1 MNDDFEA
8 WVSKGSQNRAGRK
21 LNQLEFGS
29 HVETSALP
37 PPRRWGSQNPV
48 PLRLM
53 KLAPFIP
60 VLTIMTRN
68 SMVALVA
75 GAGYEPVTFGL

>member
-1 MNDDFEA
+1 M
-8 WVSKGSQNRAGRK
+8 
-21 LNQLEFGS
+21 
-29 HVETSALP
+29 
-37 PPRRWGSQNPV
+37 GSQNPV

-68 SMVALVA
+68 SMMALVA